1 MESALYSLW
10 RINIENLAK
19 NKLFI
24 CKDWHLQPSEIDRVP
39 FYEYELYLESINA
52 NNKEEAERQEKEN
65 KQYEA
70 MSKSYKNPTSSFKA
84 PSMPSFSMPSF
95 SMPKF

>member
-1 MESALYSLW
+1 M
-10 RINIENLAK
+10 AK

-24 CKDWHLQPSEIDRVP
+24 CKDWHLQPSEIDKVP
-39 FYEYELYLESINA
+39 FYEYELYLEAINA

-70 MSKSYKNPTSSFKA
+70 MSKSYKNPSSSFKA

>member
-24 CKDWHLQPSEIDRVP
+24 CKDWHIQPSEIDRVP
-39 FYEYELYLESINA
+39 FYEYELYLESINT

-84 PSMPSFSMPSF
+84 PSMPSFSMP
-95 SMPKF
+95 KF

>member
-1 MESALYSLW
+1 M
-10 RINIENLAK
+10 AK

-24 CKDWHLQPSEIDRVP
+24 CKDWHLQPSEIDKVP
-39 FYEYELYLESINA
+39 FYEYELYLEAINA

-70 MSKSYKNPTSSFKA
+70 MNKQYKNPASSFKA

>member
-24 CKDWHLQPSEIDRVP
+24 CKDWHIQPSEIDRVP
-39 FYEYELYLESINA
+39 FYEYEIYLESINT

-70 MSKSYKNPTSSFKA
+70 MSKSYKNPSSSFKA
-84 PSMPSFSMPSF
+84 PSMPSFSMPS
-95 SMPKF
+95 MPKF